1 MVGPGN
7 NCETFHFQKFLFDSS
22 KATARMLPRSEGFS
36 DIAQVDAGQQ

>member
-1 MVGPGN
+1 MFGPGN
-7 NCETFHFQKFLFDSS
+7 NCDTSHFQEFLFDSF